1 MELLNAFVIF
11 YFHFLNYYLQGL
23 ELRAVSLTS
32 RPFIEKLIPKKD
44 GFYSFNGGIYA
55 DIFHVLK
62 DILNFTYSLSRSPD
76 GQWGALQAN
85 GTWTGM
91 MRPMQNDVFDIGI
104 HLFILFHKT
113 QFWAILFEIWR

>member
-1 MELLNAFVIF
+1 M
-11 YFHFLNYYLQGL
+11 
-23 ELRAVSLTS
+23 TS

-62 DILNFTYSLSRSPD
+62 DILNFTYTLSRSPD
-76 GQWGALQAN
+76 GQWGALQRN

-91 MRPMQNDVFDIGI
+91 MRPMQNDVFDIGNI
-104 HLFILFHKT
+104 HSFYFIKCIRIET
-113 QFWAILFEIWR
+113 QFWAIFL